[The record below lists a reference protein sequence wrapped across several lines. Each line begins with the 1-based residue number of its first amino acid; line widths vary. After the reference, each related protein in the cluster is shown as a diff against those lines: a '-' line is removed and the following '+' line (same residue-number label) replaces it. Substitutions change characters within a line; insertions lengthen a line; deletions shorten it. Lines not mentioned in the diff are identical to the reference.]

1 MTRLTLARKKED
13 GLAILMLHA
22 GERLAGHVRDI
33 HLLLAGRMRVQPDTD
48 IICGGF
54 DRDSIRPFP
63 EQTSHTLKV
72 FRQQHARL
80 RKSQLDGTWDHR
92 GHYPNR

>member
-1 MTRLTLARKKED
+1 MARLTLAWKKEY

-22 GERLAGHVRDI
+22 GERFAGHVRDI

-48 IICGGF
+48 LICGGF

-63 EQTSHTLKV
+63 EQTSYAIKV
-72 FRQQHARL
+72 FRH
-80 RKSQLDGTWDHR
+80 
-92 GHYPNR
+92 